1 MRRLVISAGLRSFIR
16 LFLAAFLLM
25 LAERQGWLDFA
36 EDGIERLL
44 VPAESRVYKFSHVV
58 RAPYQTLR
66 YWRNGAARIADLE
79 RQVAELAV
87 EAAQV
92 RLLQEENRAMR
103 QLLGAPLP
111 AEWKFIPAALLGAEE
126 NFSINAGRN
135 QGVKAGD
142 AVVWKNLLLGQVVEV
157 SARMS
162 RVRPLSSSASKVV
175 VFLPASGAKGIL
187 QGEFGSQIY
196 LTEVL
201 QSEEVKEGDL
211 VLTKG
216 DGSFPRGLVAGKVLR
231 LVSQESDI
239 YKRAL
244 LDPLVDPGDLDV
256 VFVVKTTD

>member
-103 QLLGAPLP
+103 QLLGALCPRSGNSFRQPCWVRRKIFPSMP
-111 AEWKFIPAALLGAEE
+111 A
-126 NFSINAGRN
+126 
-135 QGVKAGD
+135 
-142 AVVWKNLLLGQVVEV
+142 
-157 SARMS
+157 
-162 RVRPLSSSASKVV
+162 
-175 VFLPASGAKGIL
+175 GI
-187 QGEFGSQIY
+187 
-196 LTEVL
+196 
-201 QSEEVKEGDL
+201 
-211 VLTKG
+211 
-216 DGSFPRGLVAGKVLR
+216 RG
-231 LVSQESDI
+231 
-239 YKRAL
+239 
-244 LDPLVDPGDLDV
+244 
-256 VFVVKTTD
+256 